1 MKGRGESKGY
11 STTIAFDRAS
21 GSFVKQA
28 EQHPFLDANNDIRPI
43 AKSEP
48 KGFWIVHFEPAPAG
62 NHDLYLSMLVPVL
75 AEYGAKFIV
84 RDGCQEVVD
93 GSSQT
98 RTVVIEFPS
107 FSGARDCFDSAEHS
121 KTRHIRHSNGF
132 GNMIIAEGT

>member
-11 STTIAFDRAS
+11 STTVAFDRAS
-21 GSFVKQA
+21 GSFVKQT
-28 EQHPFLDANNDIRPI
+28 EQHPFLDASNGIRQI

-48 KGFWIVHFEPAPAG
+48 KGFWIVHFAPAPAG
-62 NHDLYLSMLVPVL
+62 DHDLYLSMLAPVL

-84 RDGCQEVVD
+84 RDGCQEVVE
-93 GSSQT
+93 GAAQA

-107 FSGARDCFDSAEHS
+107 LIGARDCFNSAEYS
-121 KTRHIRHSNGF
+121 KTRHIRHFTGF